1 MCAKQ
6 WNLYRFLWPTATA
19 IFHHTSY
26 SRYSQLNFAKHNR
39 TRTQEPMETS

>member
-1 MCAKQ
+1 VCETVKFVSVSLTNCHCHFPQ
-6 WNLYRFLWPTATA
+6 HN
-19 IFHHTSY
+19 